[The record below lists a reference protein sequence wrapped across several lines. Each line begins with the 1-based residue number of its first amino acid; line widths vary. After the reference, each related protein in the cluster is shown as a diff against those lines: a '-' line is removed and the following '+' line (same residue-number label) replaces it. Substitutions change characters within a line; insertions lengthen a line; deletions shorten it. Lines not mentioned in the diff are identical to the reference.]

1 VRKPNIL
8 VIMTDD
14 QTAASVWAMRAVSKR
29 LSALGTRFSHAFA
42 ATPICGPSRGSMLTG
57 KWSHNTG
64 VTNTGIA
71 YQRMKDSGMQADTLA
86 TRLKEAGYRTGLFG
100 KYNNDY
106 DEPRVPVGWD
116 RWFAMLEPFNRE
128 QTYEFNSNGERRTF
142 DRSQD
147 NETDVISNNAEVF
160 IRNDPAGPWFSYV
173 CPHEPHGPYYPAP
186 RHAEEFK
193 GATWDPASEGEADLS
208 DKPPRVRS
216 EPTYTDV
223 EEAQNERDYRGKLRE
238 LQTVDDM
245 VANLLNALVDTGQL
259 GETLIFFLT
268 DNGFL
273 FGEHRLQ
280 DKNLPYDE
288 ACRIPFI
295 VRGPG
300 VDRGYA
306 SNALVSQIDLAPTIC
321 EAAGANTAGMDG
333 RSLWPLLRGEAS
345 PDWRRYLMIEDVA
358 AGWYSLRS
366 PTHWYTEWDGGF
378 RELYDLRTDPDMME
392 SQHRDPANDAL
403 MADLSDRLADLKR
416 CSGAECRSEE
426 TA

>member
-1 VRKPNIL
+1 
-8 VIMTDD
+8 
-14 QTAASVWAMRAVSKR
+14 
-29 LSALGTRFSHAFA
+29 
-42 ATPICGPSRGSMLTG
+42 
-57 KWSHNTG
+57 
-64 VTNTGIA
+64 
-71 YQRMKDSGMQADTLA
+71 
-86 TRLKEAGYRTGLFG
+86 
-100 KYNNDY
+100 
-106 DEPRVPVGWD
+106 
-116 RWFAMLEPFNRE
+116 MLESIESSVVFLPRFC
-128 QTYEFNSNGERRTF
+128 
-142 DRSQD
+142 
-147 NETDVISNNAEVF
+147 EV
-160 IRNDPAGPWFSYV
+160 
-173 CPHEPHGPYYPAP
+173 PYYTD
-186 RHAEEFK
+186 EE
-193 GATWDPASEGEADLS
+193 G
-208 DKPPRVRS
+208 
-216 EPTYTDV
+216 
-223 EEAQNERDYRGKLRE
+223 AQNERDYRGKLRE

-295 VRGPG
+295 VRGPA
-300 VDRGYA
+300 VDRGYV

-333 RSLWPLLRGEAS
+333 RSLWPLIRGEAP

-358 AGWYSLRS
+358 AGWYSLRT
-366 PTHWYTEWDGGF
+366 PTHWYTEWDGGS

-392 SQHRDPANDAL
+392 SQHRDPANDRL
-403 MADLSDRLADLKR
+403 MADLSDGLADLKR